1 MAEEIVSQETESVN
15 PPGSQNINDIALNR
29 IREIES
35 SLNLPAR
42 PTAIDSYKNIA
53 GNPITGSNP
62 GSKNQTSSLD
72 YVNSLDNS
80 VRQNLSSQENEWGA
94 LRPFTYNG
102 DYDGAKFDRYHS
114 SGDLYN
120 KLGFSPYRDNES
132 LYNEK
137 MTFGDEFV
145 RAAKQWDNLVG
156 VGFMS
161 GVRSWKTMFTDPL
174 APDIEGARDMNRIM
188 TTGGS
193 QRGGV
198 GGFFVN
204 TFLNSGYTV
213 GIGLNFLGEELAL
226 MGATAVTGGIMGAA
240 NVPTMVGR
248 GLNAINKAFE
258 GTKAA
263 FTGSKEMRGIREMGE
278 TIPEMRTWWNTVGQ
292 GAKSFVKETAD
303 ILNPLDQTFAALK
316 AGDYAT
322 DYAKVAKTFGAFADD
337 MLLMKNTVSEAKL
350 EAGMI
355 KIDLTNT
362 LIQEYRAKFGSNP
375 DQAAMADIEKK
386 VDKEAYN
393 TALWNLPAINTTN
406 KLMYAA
412 VFSPLKN
419 VMGKEGT
426 ANLIEDYLFKNKK
439 FTALGE
445 GIFDKGK
452 AALQSFKNPKFYG
465 QFGMNYLK
473 ANVAEGVQ
481 ENLQDMI
488 SKAASD
494 HAVALFKDPIRA
506 TYEGYMPHVIKS
518 FSDQFSAQGAETF
531 AGGLAM
537 GLFAGPVMG
546 GVSVSMGK
554 LINTF
559 GTSEYEAN
567 KKINDEIKARN
578 VEHLNLAYDNA
589 LNFFGSDLPNAI
601 KTGRLADDLQ
611 TAARVG
617 NKKEALDALENIKNN
632 YILTTAKLG
641 KLDIIIDK
649 LKEYG
654 NMTKS
659 EATEA
664 FAKYGIEEKDVDKAL
679 GKMTDVIA
687 RAERFKDEYADVAEK
702 YPNPFN
708 PSKFAFNSPEHASA
722 TIAKEAW
729 DTATYNLMFAKA
741 TYETHSK
748 RVAEVAQIFSA
759 ISDDLAKSDAQ
770 NLMSL
775 LSPNT
780 TKAEIGMLQKEISV
794 LDESL
799 PEQKKIKA
807 EKTKQLETLTN
818 FSKAIEKLNSAKT
831 EDEKSAAEVESKKA
845 FLEYVKFLAKKNDN
859 IVFNEEI
866 NKAYSVVRDHMTL
879 KDEMK
884 NLARNINVLMAPQNF
899 FDLHTKLTT
908 TLQDLFNDRTNII
921 NNNQAVNEKIKHVQ
935 EFSNFFTEKTGLY
948 VPNELLEAYSEA
960 IESGKEMVVPTYFLD
975 PVTNEKITSGE
986 KFDLGMDLWNKF
998 VAITH
1003 KVKVE
1008 EPVTEEGKK
1017 ETVTA
1022 LKNQSIEDTL
1032 NDILNEE
1039 GLNVPKEFINYYY
1052 DSISR
1057 GLIAPI
1063 PNVFINSSGEKITS
1077 GANFNKAVDKWKNF
1091 INDSNLKRLLM
1102 KPRETLT
1109 PAEEK
1114 ALKFGLPGSSNL
1126 AIRKDFIEKKIN
1138 ILEKKADAL
1147 GLDAIEITD
1156 TLNYLND
1163 ILKTSVDGTYDN
1175 IKQIDKQL
1183 EVLINSIKSKG
1194 AKKTARGVKALEKIT
1209 ELKLSYRSEFQLLND
1224 ITDRIKELQEEL
1236 SDIEAVQ
1243 KDLQKQASYYNSMLS
1258 DSSLSTY
1265 SREELTA
1272 RRDKLNGKINT
1283 ISRLLDAVKK
1293 AIYDSIRYIREHVN
1307 ALFQANKN
1315 LKTFISENEYENFHY
1330 PSLKNK
1336 LKSLENEALNN
1347 MESVEFLEEVKASEE
1362 IKQAQLLEALLNY
1375 QDQVRYLEELIYNYK
1390 EGEIKDKFKD
1400 MNLNTKEIVDEKQ
1413 AEHPVTIS
1421 RKNARIERRI
1431 KEAKAQLKEVEQAES
1446 VVVTP
1451 EVSTITPSD
1460 IVSEFV
1466 LEEPTTQELNIE
1478 INLENLKI
1486 AKAYDYQVIYDNIQY
1501 KIEKIG
1507 TNSVTLKS
1515 ALGKKE
1521 VINDS
1526 GFKNLRI
1533 VKPGIK
1539 EATVEENET
1548 IKANEKLVSEKPKEF
1563 EKEKAKKLTV
1573 GEYKTL
1579 FKKSICKG

>member
-1 MAEEIVSQETESVN
+1 MAEEIASQESELVD
-15 PPGSQNINDIALNR
+15 PPGSQNINDIASNR

-35 SLNLPAR
+35 SLNLPAK

-62 GSKNQTSSLD
+62 GSKNPISSLD
-72 YVNSLDNS
+72 YFNSLNKSLVSDRS
-80 VRQNLSSQENEWGA
+80 AENDTWGA

-137 MTFGDEFV
+137 MTLGDEFV

-213 GIGLNFLGEELAL
+213 GIGLNFLTEELAL
-226 MGATAVTGGIMGAA
+226 MGATAVTGGILGAA

-248 GLNAINKAFE
+248 GLNAINRAFE
-258 GTKAA
+258 GSKAI

-278 TIPEMRTWWNTVGQ
+278 TIPEIRTWWNTIGQ
-292 GAKSFVKETAD
+292 GTKAVVKETAD
-303 ILNPLDQTFAALK
+303 ILNPLDQTFAALR

-350 EAGMI
+350 EAGMV

-362 LIQEYRAKFGSNP
+362 LIQEHRAKFGSNP
-375 DQAAMADIEKK
+375 DQKAMADIEKQ

-426 ANLIEDYLFKNKK
+426 VNLIEDYLFKNKK

-473 ANVAEGVQ
+473 ANIAEGVQ

-494 HAVALFKDPIRA
+494 HAVAMFKDPIRA

-518 FSDQFSAQGAETF
+518 FNDQFSAQGAETF

-546 GVSVSMGK
+546 AVSVSMGK

-589 LNFFGSDLPNAI
+589 FNFFGSDLPTAI

-611 TAARVG
+611 TAAKAG

-654 NMTKS
+654 NMTKA

-679 GKMTDVIA
+679 GKMTEVIA
-687 RAERFKDEYADVAEK
+687 RAERFKNEYADVAEK

-708 PSKFAFNSPEHASA
+708 PSKFAFNSPEYASA

-759 ISDDLAKSDAQ
+759 LSDDLAKSDAQ

-775 LSPNT
+775 LSPTT

-794 LDESL
+794 LDETL
-799 PEQKKIKA
+799 PEQKKLKE
-807 EKTKQLETLTN
+807 EKTKQVERLTN
-818 FSKAIEKLNSAKT
+818 FSKAIEKLTSAKT
-831 EDEKSAAEVESKKA
+831 EDEKSIAEEESKKA
-845 FLEYVKFLAKKNDN
+845 FLDYVKFLAKRNDN
-859 IVFNEEI
+859 IVFNDEI
-866 NKAYSVVRDHMTL
+866 NKAYTIVRDHMTL

-899 FDLHTKLTT
+899 FNLHTKLAS
-908 TLQDLFNDRTNII
+908 TLQDLFNDRANII
-921 NNNQAVNEKIKHVQ
+921 NNNQDTNEKIKNVQ
-935 EFSNFFTEKTGLY
+935 EFTNFFTEKTGLH
-948 VPNELLEAYSEA
+948 VPNELLDAYNEA
-960 IESGKEMVVPTYFLD
+960 IQSGKEMVVPTYFLD
-975 PVTNEKITSGE
+975 PVTNEKVTSGE

-1008 EPVTEEGKK
+1008 EPVTEEAVKPI
-1017 ETVTA
+1017 ETTKTPEDV
-1022 LKNQSIEDTL
+1022 IEAAT
-1032 NDILNEE
+1032 
-1039 GLNVPKEFINYYY
+1039 K
-1052 DSISR
+1052 R
-1057 GLIAPI
+1057 LIAQ
-1063 PNVFINSSGEKITS
+1063 
-1077 GANFNKAVDKWKNF
+1077 
-1091 INDSNLKRLLM
+1091 
-1102 KPRETLT
+1102 PRETLT

-1147 GLDAIEITD
+1147 GLDAIEIAD
-1156 TLNYLND
+1156 TLKYLND
-1163 ILKTSVDGTYDN
+1163 LLNTSNDN
-1175 IKQIDKQL
+1175 VLNTVSDIDKKIENAIKQVNL
-1183 EVLINSIKSKG
+1183 LLNTIKSKSS
-1194 AKKTARGVKALEKIT
+1194 KKTARGAQTAERVSKELERIT
-1209 ELKLSYRSEFQLLND
+1209 ELKAFHRSEFQLLND
-1224 ITDRIKELQEEL
+1224 IADRIRELQEEL
-1236 SDIEAVQ
+1236 SDIEAIQ
-1243 KDLQKQASYYNSMLS
+1243 KDLQKQASYYSSMLS

-1293 AIYDSIRYIREHVN
+1293 AIYDSIKYIREHVN

-1362 IKQAQLLEALLNY
+1362 KKQTQLLDALLNY

-1413 AEHPVTIS
+1413 AEYPVTIS
-1421 RKNARIERRI
+1421 KKNARIEKRI

-1486 AKAYDYQVIYDNIQY
+1486 AKAYNYEVIYNNIQY

-1526 GFKNLRI
+1526 GFKNLKI

-1548 IKANEKLVSEKPKEF
+1548 IKANEKLVSEKPKDF
-1563 EKEKAKKLTV
+1563 SKEKATKLTV
-1573 GEYKTL
+1573 EEYKTL
-1579 FKKSICKG
+1579 FKKSVCKG